1 MTVVRSRP
9 APGDTG
15 EPPLAS
21 APALDAG
28 AVARA
33 LDADRVEA
41 RLQPIARVGDGTV
54 VGFEALARLRDD
66 AGALVAPD
74 RFVPTAEASGLIL
87 DLGCRVLRRACR
99 DLAALRRVYGRHLSV
114 AVNLSAVQAADPG
127 LAATVRAALDE
138 ARLPPDALALE
149 LTETALFGGDPDT
162 AETLSALAR
171 DGVRIVLDDFGT
183 GWSSLAYLARFPVSA
198 LKIDR
203 TFVAAMVA
211 DPGRSGAIVQAVV
224 GLAHTL
230 GLDAVAE
237 GVETEA
243 QRTFLR
249 AYRCERMQ
257 GYLVAPPL
265 SAADATRFLDRA
277 ARATA

>member
-1 MTVVRSRP
+1 MTIVRSRP
-9 APGDTG
+9 TAGDRG

-21 APALDAG
+21 APPLDAD

-33 LDADRVEA
+33 LDGDRVEV
-41 RLQPIARVGDGTV
+41 RLQPIARVADGGVT
-54 VGFEALARLRDD
+54 GFEALARLRGDD
-66 AGALVAPD
+66 GALVAPD
-74 RFVPTAEASGLIL
+74 RFVAAAEASGLIL
-87 DLGCRVLRRACR
+87 DLGERVLRAACR
-99 DLAALRRVYGRHLSV
+99 HAAALRRAHGRRLSV
-114 AVNLSAVQAADPG
+114 AVNLSAVQAADPA
-127 LAATVRAALDE
+127 LPSLVRRALDG
-138 ARLPPDALALE
+138 AGLPPDALSLE
-149 LTETALFGGDPDT
+149 LTETALFGGDPGT
-162 AETLSALAR
+162 ADALAALAR
-171 DGVRIVLDDFGT
+171 GGVRIVLDDFGT
-183 GWSSLAYLARFPVSA
+183 GWSSLAYLVRFPVSA

-203 TFVAAMVA
+203 SFVAAMVA

-265 SAADATRFLDRA
+265 SAADAARFLDGA
-277 ARATA
+277 ARASA